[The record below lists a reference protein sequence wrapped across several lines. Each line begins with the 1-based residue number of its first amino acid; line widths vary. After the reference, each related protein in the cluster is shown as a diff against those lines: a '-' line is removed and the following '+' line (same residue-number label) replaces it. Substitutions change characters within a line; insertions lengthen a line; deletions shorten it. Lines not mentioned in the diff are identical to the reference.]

1 MGLPYSTGTQ
11 GARSQMS
18 DPGNLSDTSRADLPE
33 AMPEIAIAG
42 HLVGTAAVR
51 SALG

>member
-18 DPGNLSDTSRADLPE
+18 DPGNLSDTSRTDLPG
-33 AMPEIAIAG
+33 AVPDIAIMG
-42 HLVGTAAVR
+42 HCVGMAAVIA
-51 SALG
+51 ALG